1 MKFNADFEVH
11 AWNVVLQRGVPEKA
25 EGLNTENHDLKVLAL
40 PLPSS
45 VVLAGS
51 SLALSLH
58 TDHHCP
64 Y

>member
-1 MKFNADFEVH
+1 MQILKCM
-11 AWNVVLQRGVPEKA
+11 LGMSRGVPEKA
-25 EGLNTENHDLKVLAL
+25 EGLNTENHDFKVPAL